1 MKNFAG
7 TKRSSSRVEM
17 VNKFVLVNYW
27 ILRFKIW
34 VDFNSMN
41 TIFLIGNGI
50 TSGDIWYTFYTLA

>member
-1 MKNFAG
+1 
-7 TKRSSSRVEM
+7 M